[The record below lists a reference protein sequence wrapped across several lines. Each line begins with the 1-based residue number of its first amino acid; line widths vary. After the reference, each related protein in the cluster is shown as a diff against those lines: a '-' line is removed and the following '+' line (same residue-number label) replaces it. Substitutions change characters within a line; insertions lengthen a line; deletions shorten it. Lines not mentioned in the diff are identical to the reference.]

1 MVNYKC
7 LTCGKEFNRKSN
19 FLTHTENKK
28 KPCKPIVI
36 EKYNQNSPNLTN
48 FGENLPKLTKFNQ
61 NTINSEPIILNKT
74 NEYNEFDKFDKLNEF
89 IKTNKFDESID
100 FDQFNTNE
108 SNNLICKFCFKTFV
122 NVYTLKRHSDGRCKV
137 KKLDNK
143 KKDEIFNRLLENED
157 KMDKVLNSFENIK
170 KDNQMLQKENE
181 KLKQHIKDLENKY
194 NNDIKKIVNKNTN
207 NTINNTNN
215 NVNLIIPNDKLVDF
229 GKEDLSKISYEDII
243 KSCSGSNVTGY
254 HVLIELIKQIHFND
268 KFPEFQNVYMTDRNR
283 ERYMYWQNAWQLGD
297 NNIFTEIMTQP
308 QELLSTHEEKLQKD
322 IENNKTTAKKIN
334 GVVDKYYDGE
344 KGFNE
349 VVDPKVKDLVYN
361 NRDKIRNNYKKLVK
375 ENESKKLIDNN

>member
-28 KPCKPIVI
+28 KPCKPLVT
-36 EKYNQNSPNLTN
+36 EKYSKNSEIFQNILGYSEIFQNIPKIPETTGNNNKIDQESDNSTNKSIKNEEPN
-48 FGENLPKLTKFNQ
+48 ENLCKYCFKQFSTTFN
-61 NTINSEPIILNKT
+61 LNKH
-74 NEYNEFDKFDKLNEF
+74 
-89 IKTNKFDESID
+89 IK
-100 FDQFNTNE
+100 
-108 SNNLICKFCFKTFV
+108 NN
-122 NVYTLKRHSDGRCKV
+122 CKV
-137 KKLDNK
+137 KKLNDE
-143 KKDEIFNRLLENED
+143 KKDEIFNRLLENES
-157 KMDKVLNSFENIK
+157 KVNNIISNFEN
-170 KDNQMLQKENE
+170 LQKENE
-181 KLKQHIKDLENKY
+181 KLKQYIRDLENKY
-194 NNDIKKIVNKNTN
+194 NGDIKKIVNKNTN

-215 NVNLIIPNDKLVDF
+215 NNLNIIIPNDKLVDF
-229 GKEDLSKISYEDII
+229 GKEDLSKIPYEDII

-297 NNIFTEIMTQP
+297 NNIFTEIMSQP
-308 QELLSTHEEKLQKD
+308 QELLSTHEEKLEKD

-334 GVVDKYYDGE
+334 GVVDRYYECD

-349 VVDPKVKDLVYN
+349 VVDPKVKDLIYN

-375 ENESKKLIDNN
+375 ETESNNLITK